1 MKTMKCNPIYNK
13 VHNPSCRY
21 VMNFAALVAEIRS
34 SMKKGMAQFGVTV
47 CASAMRK
54 RTSE

>member
-1 MKTMKCNPIYNK
+1 
-13 VHNPSCRY
+13 
-21 VMNFAALVAEIRS
+21 MNFAALVAEIRS